1 MSALNQAPYFN
12 TTLAAPSAASVVDL
26 QNSVNA
32 FAGATNPL
40 WVTDLAN
47 CPRST
52 DFILPSVSADSSGY
66 SVTFPVHFPIK
77 IVGVD
82 MGCSAAA
89 GSAGT
94 MDFEFYNGSAWVS
107 VFAAAKD
114 VKTAAGTGANYAPE
128 STTVD
133 MEVGYLLR
141 AKGTSGS
148 GGALSGGVAKLW
160 YVRR

>member
-1 MSALNQAPYFN
+1 MSTLNQNPWFN
-12 TTLAAPSAASVVDL
+12 NNLAAPSAASVVDL

-52 DFILPSVSADSSGY
+52 DFILQSVSASSDGY

-89 GSAGT
+89 GATGT
-94 MDFEFYNGSAWVS
+94 MDFEFYNGSTWAS

-133 MEVGYLLR
+133 MEPGYLLR
-141 AKGTSGS
+141 AKGSSGS
-148 GGALSGGVAKLW
+148 GGALTGGVAKLW